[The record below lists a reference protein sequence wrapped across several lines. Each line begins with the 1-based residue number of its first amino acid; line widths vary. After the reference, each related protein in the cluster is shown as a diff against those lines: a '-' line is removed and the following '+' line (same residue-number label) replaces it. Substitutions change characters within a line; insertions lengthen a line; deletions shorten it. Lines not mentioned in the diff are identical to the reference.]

1 MTLKLRLNLI
11 ITVLLL
17 AIMFAGTLM
26 SINNARQNT
35 EAEVKSAEKLVLYL
49 FDTAILNN
57 DKLSQKQI
65 EKHTFNLQR
74 LQHMRHIKIE
84 LTNEYGDVVDSNHL
98 SKNETADEAP

>member
-1 MTLKLRLNLI
+1 
-11 ITVLLL
+11 
-17 AIMFAGTLM
+17 MFAGTLM

-98 SKNETADEAP
+98 SQNETADGAPHWFLSLIHISEPTRPY